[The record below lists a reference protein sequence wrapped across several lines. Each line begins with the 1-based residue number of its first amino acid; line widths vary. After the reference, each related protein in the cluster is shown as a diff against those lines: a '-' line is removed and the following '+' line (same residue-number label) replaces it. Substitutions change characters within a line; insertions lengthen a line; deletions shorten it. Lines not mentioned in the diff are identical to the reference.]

1 MKDHIARFA
10 VLVVGLS
17 LTACASDG
25 GFAGKDAPLDRRV
38 TLERTCEAVK
48 VADIA
53 FQALVKAK
61 PELIDANGLA
71 VEAAIMETV
80 RPICVS
86 GFSGNM
92 DEALSVALA
101 AMVQVSALL
110 QNWQKVPG

>member
-1 MKDHIARFA
+1 MGKNGIRLA
-10 VLVVGLS
+10 VLVVGLG
-17 LTACASDG
+17 LTACAADG
-25 GFAGKDAPLDRRV
+25 GFAGKDAPLDRRM

-48 VADIA
+48 VADVA

-71 VEAAIMETV
+71 VEAAIMQSIT
-80 RPICVS
+80 PICVP
-86 GFSGNM
+86 GFTGNL